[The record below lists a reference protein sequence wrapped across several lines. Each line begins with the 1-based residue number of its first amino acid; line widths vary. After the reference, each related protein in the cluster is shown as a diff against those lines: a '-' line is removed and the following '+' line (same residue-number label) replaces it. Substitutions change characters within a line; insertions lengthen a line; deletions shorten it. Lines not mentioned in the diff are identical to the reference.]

1 MLKILKLLYYI
12 EKPRNAL
19 ERIRITDILAKP
31 QPGNIITDDSMTTIY
46 GDVFQKLYDKI
57 RSAVADA
64 DFRCSALM
72 SIDRE
77 WRYISLQTFNH
88 LLSPQALKFPQESY
102 EELYRIKDFLTK
114 IHIKLNDISDEQR
127 TRPEGVMNTFF
138 NILACHKFLCMENGK
153 IAVNTQVSQVTPPN
167 PSYIEKFKEIQ
178 TLDPASWSI
187 LERLHNN
194 LDAKSSDDNANFILR
209 MAAYDSDIPDDDIT
223 SYRYAVEH
231 VRTVADWWYNYLQ
244 IEEKSII
251 SIDTLCVIIQEI
263 FYCRKNTPQISHNY
277 MGQSNEGVS
286 MMGALSHPKEADPV
300 VITAWMVRLE
310 NRLCA
315 NYGVSKQLQ
324 LKREIENLIFEIKKI
339 IYSYHNLYDLL
350 FVNSFLTFWA
360 AKTTIPRHQA
370 IECGNNFL
378 GMVLAY
384 INIPDNHSLQLRVS
398 SPNVLN
404 FFREFPINTDDFTQ
418 IEAAAKYIASSVV
431 QACNSSHTN
440 VFQLRVTFRLLP
452 PPHPMSS
459 NECCLILKI
468 DKNTDTIE
476 LLDYRNIISNE
487 YEAEME
493 RLGLEAFIVD

>member
-1 MLKILKLLYYI
+1 MIEYCHTHPHFNEHQETVNIMGNFDIDSKYSESIKLKLRVLAREIAGEISASTSPNTQSNDTQLSAAEIEQADKEIVSDDTVYQKLKNAQKTGLIDKLDKLLHFDVLKIAEKSPQEYFDMLKILKLLYYI

-223 SYRYAVEH
+223 S
-231 VRTVADWWYNYLQ
+231 
-244 IEEKSII
+244 
-251 SIDTLCVIIQEI
+251 
-263 FYCRKNTPQISHNY
+263 
-277 MGQSNEGVS
+277 
-286 MMGALSHPKEADPV
+286 
-300 VITAWMVRLE
+300 
-310 NRLCA
+310 
-315 NYGVSKQLQ
+315 
-324 LKREIENLIFEIKKI
+324 
-339 IYSYHNLYDLL
+339 
-350 FVNSFLTFWA
+350 
-360 AKTTIPRHQA
+360 
-370 IECGNNFL
+370 
-378 GMVLAY
+378 
-384 INIPDNHSLQLRVS
+384 
-398 SPNVLN
+398 
-404 FFREFPINTDDFTQ
+404 
-418 IEAAAKYIASSVV
+418 
-431 QACNSSHTN
+431 
-440 VFQLRVTFRLLP
+440 
-452 PPHPMSS
+452 
-459 NECCLILKI
+459 
-468 DKNTDTIE
+468 
-476 LLDYRNIISNE
+476 
-487 YEAEME
+487 
-493 RLGLEAFIVD
+493 